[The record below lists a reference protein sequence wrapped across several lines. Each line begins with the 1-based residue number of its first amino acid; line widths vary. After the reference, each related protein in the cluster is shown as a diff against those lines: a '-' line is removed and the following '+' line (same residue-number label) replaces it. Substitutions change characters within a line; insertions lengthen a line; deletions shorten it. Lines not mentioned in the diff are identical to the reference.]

1 MEAGWTALESENT
14 TDAVD
19 EYTYK
24 TEDQLQTGSVS
35 GYLGSYGGGG
45 YAVSLSGTAA
55 EMVTLFNQLEN
66 DRWIDEYTRAV
77 IIEFSTYNAQV
88 NYFSVV
94 QLLVEIPKSGVY
106 LTNSWVESVRLIK
119 SEGTDGSIVKY
130 YEYLYILFSILI
142 FFKELSYYVYG
153 RYKVIKSMKKTQN
166 PIRIA
171 YRLIFGHFT
180 PWNFMDL
187 VVGALAFSSV
197 IAYFLRQKYTN
208 QAMDNFNANNGNSY
222 INLTTQLNMELAF
235 NYCLAGAV
243 FFTSCKMI
251 RILKFNRRIGVL
263 AATLDSALGSIVAFG
278 VALVFFCMA
287 FNSVLYAT
295 LGNKMGGY
303 RSLIATFET

>member
-1 MEAGWTALESENT
+1 
-14 TDAVD
+14 
-19 EYTYK
+19 
-24 TEDQLQTGSVS
+24 
-35 GYLGSYGGGG
+35 
-45 YAVSLSGTAA
+45 
-55 EMVTLFNQLEN
+55 
-66 DRWIDEYTRAV
+66 
-77 IIEFSTYNAQV
+77 
-88 NYFSVV
+88 
-94 QLLVEIPKSGVY
+94 
-106 LTNSWVESVRLIK
+106 
-119 SEGTDGSIVKY
+119 
-130 YEYLYILFSILI
+130 
-142 FFKELSYYVYG
+142 
-153 RYKVIKSMKKTQN
+153 
-166 PIRIA
+166 
-171 YRLIFGHFT
+171 
-180 PWNFMDL
+180 MDL

-222 INLTTQLNMELAF
+222 INLTTQRNMELAF

-303 RSLIATFET
+303 RSLIATFETSLAGMLGKLDVMSIKPISSFAFVWTMVYMILGSKLMLQLYVTIIMFEFEEIRNDSEKQTNDYEIIDHIKYKTKRRLGLLEPKDFNPISIADTQKDFYLFCRAVAKVNLLHHRSTRLLQARGQYQNDTVINYTLAYDPVAAIEKKGPKKFQKWRLNGVEGA

>member
-1 MEAGWTALESENT
+1 MRAGDQNLLKLSDFFLALRSSFLGGLQQAQSKTRHLLSERGEKKKKQPYESKRNEEKTLYMEAGWTALESENT

-106 LTNSWVESVRLIK
+106 LTNSWVESTRCTNNAFIK
-119 SEGTDGSIVKY
+119 CARCTNTICFSHFIIV
-130 YEYLYILFSILI
+130 
-142 FFKELSYYVYG
+142 
-153 RYKVIKSMKKTQN
+153 
-166 PIRIA
+166 
-171 YRLIFGHFT
+171 
-180 PWNFMDL
+180 D
-187 VVGALAFSSV
+187 
-197 IAYFLRQKYTN
+197 
-208 QAMDNFNANNGNSY
+208 
-222 INLTTQLNMELAF
+222 
-235 NYCLAGAV
+235 
-243 FFTSCKMI
+243 
-251 RILKFNRRIGVL
+251 
-263 AATLDSALGSIVAFG
+263 
-278 VALVFFCMA
+278 
-287 FNSVLYAT
+287 
-295 LGNKMGGY
+295 
-303 RSLIATFET
+303 